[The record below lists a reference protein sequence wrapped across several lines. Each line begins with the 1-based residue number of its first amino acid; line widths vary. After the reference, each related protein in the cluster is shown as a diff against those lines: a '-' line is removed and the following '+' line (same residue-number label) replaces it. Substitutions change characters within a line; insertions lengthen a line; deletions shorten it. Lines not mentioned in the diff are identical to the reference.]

1 MPVTRSPPPPSAAA
15 RQRATKQ
22 PKQDHATAH
31 DPEATIIED
40 FEGFDDPCADPPI
53 EASTSALSVCASAA
67 TNATS
72 DLNATKQVKK
82 DFTREETISYIKG
95 LNQLKPPSKEDERNL
110 FKYYG
115 DMIKQVID
123 ILELPTKTVVKEQRQ
138 AAVDRLK
145 DIDSYMTVES
155 LKPPKQPTPVPCDC
169 ASAGDNSNSNSSN
182 ISKVILEEI
191 KNINRQ
197 LNEAK
202 VREST
207 SYASALS
214 KPISNVNPVNLSKPV
229 TPKSLGN
236 LPVSYAL
243 IVKSDKIKTSGEI
256 RDKITKSKICPK
268 AKASPKGMYNIGK
281 DKVKLNF
288 ASPEERE
295 KVIKQLKDL
304 PDLESEIVRK
314 RRPLIQLRWIPP
326 WVKPEDM
333 VKDYLLPQNDSLKR
347 LVPNLK
353 ASDLKVRFKLRPHK
367 FRTKDPKQLDQEPYH
382 LVIEAE
388 SQLYRALM
396 KIKQVCIDT
405 KTCQALPFLSFKQ
418 CYKCCSF
425 GHLAKHCGTEQTP
438 SKPICAY
445 CTGDHA
451 FKDCKQL
458 KDPKQKGKPC
468 CFRCKENSKQN
479 KSVKFD
485 HMATS
490 PNCPHV
496 IEAKY
501 KFSLN
506 VDW

>member
-1 MPVTRSPPPPSAAA
+1 MPVHRSPQRTSNVAH
-15 RQRATKQ
+15 QRATKQ
-22 PKQDHATAH
+22 PKLDHATTH
-31 DPEATIIED
+31 DPDATIIVD
-40 FEGFDDPCADPPI
+40 FEDPCADQPM
-53 EASTSALSVCASAA
+53 EAATSAPSVCASAA
-67 TNATS
+67 TNATL
-72 DLNATKQVKK
+72 DLNATKQVKR

-95 LNQLKPPSKEDERNL
+95 LKQPKPPSKEDERNL

-138 AAVDRLK
+138 AAVERLK
-145 DIDSYMTVES
+145 DIDSYITVES
-155 LKPPKQPTPVPCDC
+155 LKPPKQLTPVPCDC
-169 ASAGDNSNSNSSN
+169 ASAGDNSSNN
-182 ISKVILEEI
+182 INKVILEEI
-191 KNINRQ
+191 KNINKQ

-202 VREST
+202 VRET
-207 SYASALS
+207 ISYASALS
-214 KPISNVNPVNLSKPV
+214 KPISNSSPVNLSKPV

-268 AKASPKGMYNIGK
+268 AKASPKGMFNIGK
-281 DKVKLNF
+281 DRVKLNF

-304 PDLESEIVRK
+304 PDLETEIVKKRK
-314 RRPLIQLRWIPP
+314 PLIQLKWIPP
-326 WVKPEDM
+326 WVKPDD
-333 VKDYLLPQNDSLKR
+333 VVRDYLLPQNDSLKK

-367 FRTKDPKQLDQEPYH
+367 YRSKDPKQLDQEPYH
-382 LVIEAE
+382 LVMEAE
-388 SQLYRALM
+388 SQVYRALM
-396 KIKQVCIDT
+396 KIKEICIDT

-425 GHLAKHCGTEQTP
+425 GHLAKHCGTEQAP

-468 CFRCKENSKQN
+468 CFRCKESSKQN
-479 KSVKFD
+479 KSMKFD

-496 IEAKY
+496 IEAKH